1 MVSRKDISA
10 VTMNMTGRVGLGLT
24 PRYKID
30 MVKEYLSSTKPDILI
45 VQDCIDCSDM
55 VNILDQVGNGDYE
68 WQFTPE
74 DRPEDHLQSGAHDE
88 EYEDNKCVA
97 AIIWNKK
104 KYIGTSLKQDDK
116 RLGEFVRFLKRNN
129 VAIVKLD
136 SAQRTKHGSE
146 DDVYPS
152 LIAISWLGPDYQVAL
167 KDRRATC
174 EHFFKFLTMLRK
186 NNWHIP
192 VLIGG
197 DFNMDMKSFDF
208 QKYYSDFMCVPYRP
222 VSGSLARDLKNT
234 FLFTLDSIQVTET
247 NIKQFHPDV
256 YPNPF
261 ITVRVRG
268 RIGSGIKIWAIVKI
282 QRVFRSYLKRAK
294 ERRQGNKKL
303 KESKKRWKKKIEG
316 ENYVSE
322 PDSSDENDT
331 EAKNQEF
338 LEKSLLRKD
347 ENGQVVATAIQN
359 VSVVNY
365 RRKKYADLKSFHE
378 KKKEQE
384 KNESFSRSLRPAERY
399 DF

>member
-1 MVSRKDISA
+1 MLLLLYIYV
-10 VTMNMTGRVGLGLT
+10 V
-24 PRYKID
+24 
-30 MVKEYLSSTKPDILI
+30 
-45 VQDCIDCSDM
+45 
-55 VNILDQVGNGDYE
+55 
-68 WQFTPE
+68 
-74 DRPEDHLQSGAHDE
+74 
-88 EYEDNKCVA
+88 
-97 AIIWNKK
+97 WNKK

-116 RLGEFVRFLKRNN
+116 RLGEYVRFLKKNN
-129 VAIVKLD
+129 VSIVKLD
-136 SAQRTKHGSE
+136 SAQRTKHVSAE
-146 DDVYPS
+146 DVYPS
-152 LIAISWLGPDYQVAL
+152 FIAISWLGPDYQVAL

-197 DFNMDMKSFDF
+197 DFNMDMKSMELN
-208 QKYYSDFMCVPYRP
+208 SDFMCVPYRP

-247 NIKQFHPDV
+247 NIKQVHIIFFLVKKFREIKILFAVLHFFFGILLTKNFVKLKLQIFANFFFQFHPDV

-268 RIGSGIKIWAIVKI
+268 RTGSIKIWAIVKI

-322 PDSSDENDT
+322 PDSSDEND
-331 EAKNQEF
+331 EDAKNQEF
-338 LEKSLLRKD
+338 HEKNLLRTD
-347 ENGQVVATAIQN
+347 VATAIQN

-399 DF
+399 EF